1 MTTKLKNFESTLNNV
16 QQANRIIEMM
26 NECQSSQSS
35 FSTVFPCFKESENS
49 TLIYDGNGGYKHYD
63 KSNLLLDL
71 PTVTLNSVS
80 GVSYAGLLSRS
91 SLIGYSIDIDR
102 PVFQHDLQDL
112 SGALHRSTDFRQN
125 IKTKY
130 KSVNELRSELDQKM
144 KEIYDPDD
152 QDTYILH
159 NQSIYMTLSWT
170 IIATSVLFYLFAKL

>member
-1 MTTKLKNFESTLNNV
+1 MTTKLKNFESGFNNI

-26 NECQSSQSS
+26 EACKSSQSS

-49 TLIYDGNGGYKHYD
+49 TLIYDGKGGYSLYD
-63 KSNLLLDL
+63 ESNLLLDL
-71 PTVTLNSVS
+71 PTVTLDGVS
-80 GVSYAGLLSRS
+80 GVSYNGLLSAS
-91 SLIGYSIDIDR
+91 SYRGYRIDE
-102 PVFQHDLQDL
+102 PVFLQDLHDL

-125 IKTKY
+125 IKTTY

>member
-1 MTTKLKNFESTLNNV
+1 MTTKLKNFESGFNNI

-26 NECQSSQSS
+26 EACKSSQSS
-35 FSTVFPCFKESENS
+35 FSTVFPCFKEYENS
-49 TLIYDGNGGYKHYD
+49 TLIYDGNDGYHHYD
-63 KSNLLLDL
+63 VSNLLLDL
-71 PTVTLNSVS
+71 PVTLDG
-80 GVSYAGLLSRS
+80 GVSYDGLLSGS
-91 SLIGYSIDIDR
+91 SLRGYRFGIDL
-102 PVFQHDLQDL
+102 PVFQQDLQDL

-125 IKTKY
+125 IKTTY

>member
-1 MTTKLKNFESTLNNV
+1 MKTKLKNFESSFNNI

-26 NECQSSQSS
+26 EACKSSQSS
-35 FSTVFPCFKESENS
+35 FSTVFPCFKASYENS
-49 TLIYDGNGGYKHYD
+49 TLIYNGNDGYHHYD
-63 KSNLLLDL
+63 VSNLLHHL
-71 PTVTLNSVS
+71 PVTLDG
-80 GVSYAGLLSRS
+80 GVSYDGLLSGS
-91 SLIGYSIDIDR
+91 SLRGYSIDL
-102 PVFQHDLQDL
+102 PVFHQDLQDL
-112 SGALHRSTDFRQN
+112 SGALHRSTDFRQRQN
-125 IKTKY
+125 IKTTY